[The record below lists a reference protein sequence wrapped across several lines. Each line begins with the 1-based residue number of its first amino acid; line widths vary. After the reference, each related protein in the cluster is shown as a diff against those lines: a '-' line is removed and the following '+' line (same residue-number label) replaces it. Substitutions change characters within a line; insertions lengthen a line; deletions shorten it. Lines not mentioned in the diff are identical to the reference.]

1 MALNLHS
8 DITFKESDKPQE
20 DGDTAYNDKV
30 VHAEVTFNEYTKP
43 GGGTGNIDKDTLEEL
58 QNLVAGAKDAAK
70 AAIAASGEAALS
82 RDASQ
87 ANADSAS
94 TSATNAQ
101 NDADRAEQAALAL
114 LNAKVDQRLA
124 ELEARVAA
132 LENEKK

>member
-20 DGDTAYNDKV
+20 GGDTAYNDKV

-58 QNLVAGAKDAAK
+58 QNLVAGAKNAADAAV
-70 AAIAASGEAALS
+70 AASEEAALS

-101 NDADRAEQAALAL
+101 YNADRAEQAAI
-114 LNAKVDQRLA
+114 RA
-124 ELEARVAA
+124 EEAADRA
-132 LENEKK
+132 EQDGCCFTERGN